1 MVEPLDLT
9 SMLPWLLGTSVVGA
23 LLLAFGAAVMGNR
36 IARRL
41 TVVVLGMAL
50 AACGGDPDA
59 GPDEPGG
66 ISPQMMADAL
76 HTVIE
81 SDRTVYARHVVN
93 RLQDEEQVI
102 EASEHWQDDRALPLP
117 AQMFRMGAELA
128 AESTDAF
135 RYALLSKWPVNAQ
148 NAPRTEMEA
157 AGLDAAAADPS
168 QPFYGTE
175 TLGGT
180 DYFTAVYPDVAVAE
194 ACVNCHNAHPD
205 SPRDDFAV
213 GDTMGG
219 VVIRIPVR

>member
-1 MVEPLDLT
+1 MGHTMSFVGRPRGVIAT
-9 SMLPWLLGTSVVGA
+9 VALG
-23 LLLAFGAAVMGNR
+23 L
-36 IARRL
+36 
-41 TVVVLGMAL
+41 AL
-50 AACGGDPDA
+50 AGCGGDSSAERDDPSR
-59 GPDEPGG
+59 

-93 RLQDEEQVI
+93 RLQDQEQI
-102 EASEHWQDDRALPLP
+102 IRASEHWQDDRALPLP

-148 NAPRTEMEA
+148 NAPKTEMEA
-157 AGLDAAAADPS
+157 AGLDAVAADPS
-168 QPFYGTE
+168 EPFYGTE
-175 TLGGT
+175 ALGGT
-180 DYFTAVYPDVAVAE
+180 DFFTAIYLDVAVAE

-205 SPRDDFAV
+205 SPRDDFSV